1 MPKKNGNEKMIIIS
15 VHVPPRMLEML
26 DRLVEAGYYANRS
39 EAIRAALSEFL
50 AKWSPATQRREEPRA
65 EEEVEAQFVD
75 AR

>member
-1 MPKKNGNEKMIIIS
+1 MPRKNGNEKMVIIS

-50 AKWSPATQRREEPRA
+50 AKWAPTQKREEERREEEP
-65 EEEVEAQFVD
+65 EVQLLD